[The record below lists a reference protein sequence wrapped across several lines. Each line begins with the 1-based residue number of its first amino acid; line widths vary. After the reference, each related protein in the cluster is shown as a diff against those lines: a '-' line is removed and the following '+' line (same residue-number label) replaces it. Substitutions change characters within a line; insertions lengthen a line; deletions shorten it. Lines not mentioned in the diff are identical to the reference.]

1 MVTTWLD
8 ELSEQ
13 ARAQGLAKRSG
24 LFAILVPVMLVI
36 FALVLGDGD
45 LDAYAVP
52 IAVALVAGIGLH
64 LAFRWLERRGQ

>member
-1 MVTTWLD
+1 MSTWLD

-24 LFAILVPVMLVI
+24 LFAVLVPIMLVI

-52 IAVALVAGIGLH
+52 IAVALVGGIALH
-64 LAFRWLERRGQ
+64 LAFRWLEGRGR